1 MNNETS
7 LKKALVKT
15 GVVAGIVMVVVYI
28 IPKILPFPDFLST
41 AFFIY
46 SGPLL
51 VVAFIGLYPFL
62 SKPTVSV
69 PVIIGTIFGIIAGVS
84 RMMFA
89 VVQMTN
95 LVYIRRYMRAAEM
108 PEAKQIWQDILKGVF
123 TVQNGLNYVGDFF
136 LDWALLLFA
145 FAMWKH
151 PKFGKIFS
159 FFGVIAAGS
168 HLVMKAYTFPEP
180 PAEAG
185 LLDAGPLVSVWAAL
199 VFIWVLRN
207 LSWMD
212 DNSSSS
218 VSYQ

>member
-1 MNNETS
+1 MNKETS
-7 LKKALVKT
+7 FKKALVKT
-15 GVVAGIVMVVVYI
+15 GVVAGIAMVVVYLV
-28 IPKILPFPDFLST
+28 PMLLPLPAFLST

-51 VVAFIGLYPFL
+51 VVAIVGLYPFL
-62 SKPTVSV
+62 SKSTISV
-69 PVIIGTIFGIIAGVS
+69 PVILGTIFGVIAGVC

-95 LVYIRRYMRAAEM
+95 LVYIRRYIRAAET

-136 LDWALLLFA
+136 LDWGLLLFA

-159 FFGVIAAGS
+159 ILGVIAMGS

-180 PAEAG
+180 PREAG
-185 LLDAGPLVSVWAAL
+185 LFDAGPLVAVWTAL
-199 VFIWVLRN
+199 VVIWVLRN

-212 DNSSSS
+212 ENSSSS
-218 VSYQ
+218 VS